1 MTTTT
6 TGSRTIRRVN
16 DFKVVRDTKTY
27 RQISL
32 EGEADPMATAL
43 KRARKRFRSNVQM
56 ETERYIPLESI
67 RVAYIPANAEQLEQ
81 TRGAFGDLLGTV
93 GAELRLSLP
102 YAVSGGRAYLLLDT
116 FASLD
121 SEQIQAFFEDEL
133 FPFMTESGLDADE
146 VEPVLV
152 PNRQR

>member
-1 MTTTT
+1 MTTATIDSQTT
-6 TGSRTIRRVN
+6 RKLN
-16 DFKVVRDTKTY
+16 DFKVVWNTKTY

-32 EGEADPMATAL
+32 EGETDPWATAL

-56 ETERYIPLESI
+56 ETGRYIPLENI

-81 TRGAFGDLLGTV
+81 ARDDFGDALGGQ
-93 GAELRLSLP
+93 GAELSVSLP
-102 YAVSGGRAYLLLDT
+102 YAVSGGRTYLLLDS

-121 SEQIQAFFEDEL
+121 AEQIRAFFEEEL
-133 FPFMTESGLDADE
+133 FPLFAELGLDADD

>member
-1 MTTTT
+1 MTTSTT
-6 TGSRTIRRVN
+6 DSRTIRGVS
-16 DFKVVRDTKTY
+16 DFKVVRDTETY

-32 EGEADPMATAL
+32 EDEADPVAAAL

-56 ETERYIPLESI
+56 ETGRYIPLESI

-81 TRGAFGDLLGTV
+81 ARDDFGDLLGGQ
-93 GAELRLSLP
+93 GAELSVSLP
-102 YAVSGGRAYLLLDT
+102 YAVSGGRAYLLLDS

-121 SEQIQAFFEDEL
+121 AEQIQAFFEDEL

>member
-1 MTTTT
+1 MTTATIDSQTT
-6 TGSRTIRRVN
+6 RKLN
-16 DFKVVRDTKTY
+16 DFKVVWNTKTY

-32 EGEADPMATAL
+32 EGETDPWATAL

-56 ETERYIPLESI
+56 ETGRYIPLENI
-67 RVAYIPANAEQLEQ
+67 RVAYIPANAEQVEQ

-133 FPFMTESGLDADE
+133 FPFMKESGLGTDE
-146 VEPVLV
+146 AKLVLV